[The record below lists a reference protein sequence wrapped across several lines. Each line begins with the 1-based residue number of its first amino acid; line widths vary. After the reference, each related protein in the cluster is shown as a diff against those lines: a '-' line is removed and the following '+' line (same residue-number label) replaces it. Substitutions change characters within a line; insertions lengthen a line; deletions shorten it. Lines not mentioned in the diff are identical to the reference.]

1 MAPVLKRSVSSTVS
15 SARAV
20 QLQKAEKAVLE
31 KQRSQNGLIWLV
43 LGAIIIGGTAT
54 GFFLLDRIINHL
66 KSRKKTGD
74 STSDKDD
81 EGVSDEII
89 EDDALAEG
97 IIGLMR
103 KRKRSVASDEDLK
116 MEKLVHELTSQGF
129 LQFLEMFEN

>member
-1 MAPVLKRSVSSTVS
+1 MAPVLKRSVSSTAS
-15 SARAV
+15 SARAL
-20 QLQKAEKAVLE
+20 QLQKVEKALLE
-31 KQRSQNGLIWLV
+31 KQRSVNGLIWMA

-74 STSDKDD
+74 STSEED

-97 IIGLMR
+97 IIGLGR
-103 KRKRSVASDEDLK
+103 KRKRSIASDEDLK
-116 MEKLVHELTSQGF
+116 LEKFVHELTSQGF
-129 LQFLEMFEN
+129 LQFLETFEN